1 MREPRSTAREPVV
14 LHRLKDVAAMFDVSL
29 RTIQAWRSSGRL
41 RVHVLGHVV
50 RVAQSEVDRLLRES
64 RS

>member
-1 MREPRSTAREPVV
+1 M